1 MTAWMRLT
9 GEDPV
14 QPVRIRGDARGY
26 ADMSDGFLRLIV
38 IDGQYEAD
46 FFRIADALLARGGV
60 YLDVGAN
67 YGLFTFGLA
76 GKFGN
81 SVDYHLFEPNAA
93 LHKSIEKSKQLYPAL
108 RIHLSHDAVSDHVG
122 SVQIKIE
129 EDQLGTTHVVE
140 SGGQPVTSTTI
151 DSYLAANNIKRVRLM
166 KIDIE
171 GHELAA
177 FKGARD
183 TLNSGRID
191 AIYFEYGEKWLERQH
206 PPRDLINY
214 LESVGYVVCFC
225 RKEDLA
231 SHSGKTLI
239 FGAGNG
245 HNGVEI
251 MPVRG
256 QIPAMTD
263 LLAVRRV
270 EFDALMA
277 RQLGGAQQP
286 Q

>member
-1 MTAWMRLT
+1 MRLT

-14 QPVRIRGDARGY
+14 QPVRIRDNARGY

-38 IDGQYEAD
+38 IDREYEAD
-46 FFRIADALLARGGV
+46 FFRIADALLSFGGV

-108 RIHLSHDAVSDHVG
+108 RIHLSPDAVSDHVG
-122 SVQIKIE
+122 SVQIQIE

-151 DSYLAANNIKRVRLM
+151 DSYLSAHRIDRVRLI

-177 FKGARD
+177 LKGARES
-183 TLNSGRID
+183 LLAGRID
-191 AIYFEYGEKWLERQH
+191 AIYFEYCEKWLERQH
-206 PPRDLINY
+206 PPHDLIEY
-214 LESVGYVVCFC
+214 LETVGYAVCFC
-225 RKEDLA
+225 RREDLA
-231 SHSGKTLI
+231 SRAGKTVL
-239 FGAGNG
+239 FGAGKG
-245 HNGVEI
+245 QTGVEI
-251 MPVRG
+251 TPISGRL
-256 QIPAMTD
+256 PEMTD
-263 LLAVRRV
+263 LLAVRRA
-270 EFDALMA
+270 DLNALT
-277 RQLGGAQQP
+277 
-286 Q
+286 